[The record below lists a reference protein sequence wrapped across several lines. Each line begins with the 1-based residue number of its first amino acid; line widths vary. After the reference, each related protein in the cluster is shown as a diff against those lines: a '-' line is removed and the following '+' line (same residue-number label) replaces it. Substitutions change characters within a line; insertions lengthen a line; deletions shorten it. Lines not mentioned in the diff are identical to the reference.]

1 MDARSRYTR
10 IDGDEEMAG
19 NFRVRTKEISNQSMA
34 LLLFGDFDASS
45 ACELIDILDGNYLIF
60 GSQVNA

>member
-1 MDARSRYTR
+1 
-10 IDGDEEMAG
+10 MAG

-60 GSQVNA
+60 GSQVNAPND